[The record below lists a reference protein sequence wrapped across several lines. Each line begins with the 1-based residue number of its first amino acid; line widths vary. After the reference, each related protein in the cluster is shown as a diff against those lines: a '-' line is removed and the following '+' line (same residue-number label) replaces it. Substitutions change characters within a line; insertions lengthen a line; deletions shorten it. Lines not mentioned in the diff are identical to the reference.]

1 MATPPGSSEV
11 AGDPGDMSRWDA
23 VLRGSRYAQ
32 RLLAARPD
40 LARELRLAERA
51 GWDRDSMQIALDP
64 ALIEDAKGLAH
75 RLRDLRM
82 RVMLR
87 LITRDLAGLASLQE
101 VLRTM
106 SALAEVCLAS
116 ALAHWTTWLEAEF
129 GTPMAEGERQGL
141 IIIGMGKLGGGELN
155 VSSDIDLIFVYPRD
169 GQTDGRRSID
179 NASFFQRL
187 GQRIIAAIDE
197 PTGDGRVFRVDMRLR
212 PWGDGGPLATSLD
225 ALDQYFVVHGREW
238 ERYAWMKAKVV
249 AAGPL
254 AAKNLT
260 KGGPTPG
267 NSTPG
272 HAVQASHD
280 QPVPHALTEL
290 AQSVREFVYRR
301 YLDYD
306 AIGALR
312 SLHSQIRSEVR
323 RRDLAEHVK
332 LGAGGIRE
340 IEFIVQAQQIVRAGR
355 DKVLQLRPTIAAID
369 ALVARNVMAPTVAQ
383 DLLPAYE
390 FLRRLE
396 HRLQY
401 LDDAQTHQ
409 LPTDP
414 ADRLLIAQTMGYA
427 QLDQFEQALAHHRQR
442 VEHHFSALFGQTGE
456 PASASRPSH
465 AALSAL
471 WHTTSTDEQ
480 AQALLA
486 ELGFGDP
493 HEALRRLHATHSSA
507 RYRSVPATSQSRID
521 ALIPWLIESC
531 SGTALDQRVAQP
543 VDPGV
548 TLARMLNLVEAVA
561 GRSAYLALLTE
572 RRDVLERIA
581 GLMAASS
588 WAANYLIRHPA
599 LLDEI
604 ILPRA
609 EPPPDA
615 GVFATELQAA
625 IGLDDQ
631 DTEVA
636 MDVMREQHHA
646 QVFRLLVRDLSGSLE
661 LERLSD
667 HLSALAEG
675 VLEATVQQC
684 WARLASRHREVPRF
698 AVIAYGKL
706 GGKELGYASDLDL
719 AFLFD
724 DPDPRAAEIYSR
736 LAQRVVTWLSSR
748 TAAGLLF
755 ETDLRLR
762 PNGEAGL
769 IVTSIEAFRRYQEE
783 SAWLWEHQ
791 AITRARACAGDRA
804 IGEAFEAERMAILY
818 RQRDPADLIDP
829 INTMRERIDAGH
841 PNRSGLFDLK
851 HSYGGMVDIEFTVQ
865 ALVLGHA
872 HANPQL
878 AANIG
883 NIALLQSA
891 GALGLADPALCDA
904 AANAYRE
911 LRRLQHHLRLNDEA
925 FARIA
930 FERVAPLAQA
940 GRALWS
946 AVLGPRRAGY
956 NSGLS
961 P

>member
-1 MATPPGSSEV
+1 
-11 AGDPGDMSRWDA
+11 
-23 VLRGSRYAQ
+23 
-32 RLLAARPD
+32 
-40 LARELRLAERA
+40 
-51 GWDRDSMQIALDP
+51 
-64 ALIEDAKGLAH
+64 
-75 RLRDLRM
+75 
-82 RVMLR
+82 
-87 LITRDLAGLASLQE
+87 
-101 VLRTM
+101 
-106 SALAEVCLAS
+106 
-116 ALAHWTTWLEAEF
+116 
-129 GTPMAEGERQGL
+129 
-141 IIIGMGKLGGGELN
+141 
-155 VSSDIDLIFVYPRD
+155 
-169 GQTDGRRSID
+169 
-179 NASFFQRL
+179 
-187 GQRIIAAIDE
+187 
-197 PTGDGRVFRVDMRLR
+197 MRLR

-383 DLLPAYE
+383 DQLPAYE
-390 FLRRLE
+390 FFRRLE

-872 HANPQL
+872 HAHPQL